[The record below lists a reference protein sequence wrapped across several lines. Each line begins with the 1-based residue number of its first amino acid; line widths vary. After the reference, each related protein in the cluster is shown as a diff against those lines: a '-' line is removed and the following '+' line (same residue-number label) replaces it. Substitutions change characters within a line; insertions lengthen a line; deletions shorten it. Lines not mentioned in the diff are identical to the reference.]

1 VTQST
6 DPAHEPVEREVLST
20 QVKDRILTWILQG
33 DLPPGSR
40 LVETRLARQL
50 GTSQAP
56 VREALRDL
64 ASLGFIDT
72 QPYRGS
78 WVRKPTKEELIEAVE
93 VRAELEGLAARLA
106 AARRSDRCVSDLEQL
121 LSAMEEAAARE
132 DAHDHAVKNT
142 EFHQRIL
149 DAAGNRTLKRLWS
162 MLEPFGRT
170 YITASAEGIDLHWLS
185 ARHQGILD
193 AIRDRD
199 SDLAE
204 SRARTHAEQVAEML
218 EDFEHPELEDEP
230 TTG

>member
-1 VTQST
+1 VTESP
-6 DPAHEPVEREVLST
+6 DPVHEPVEREVLST

-78 WVRKPTKEELIEAVE
+78 WVRKPSKEELIEAVE

-106 AARRSDRCVSDLEQL
+106 AARRSERCVRDLEEL
-121 LSAMEEAAARE
+121 LSAMEEAAARD

-142 EFHQRIL
+142 QFHERIL

-193 AIRDRD
+193 AIRDQD
-199 SDLAE
+199 SELAE
-204 SRARTHAEQVAEML
+204 SRAQTHAEQVAEML

-230 TTG
+230 AAE